1 MRKRN
6 RSDPQIDKTERF
18 RESRH
23 FFIIYF
29 ARRREK
35 REREGGR
42 NLWPSNKSKFL
53 LKIDVLRLIR
63 SFFRD
68 TRD

>member
-23 FFIIYF
+23 FFILH
-29 ARRREK
+29 AD
-35 REREGGR
+35 ERGERGR